1 MKSRI
6 ANLGESASAAGRR
19 AMRARWGAP
28 RGECARVRVD
38 LAAAERLLRVPERD
52 RRRVATDGVLAAA
65 NAYLREHGQV

>member
-6 ANLGESASAAGRR
+6 ANLGESASSAGRR

-38 LAAAERLLRVPERD
+38 LAAAERLSLVPERD

-65 NAYLREHGQV
+65 DTYLREHGQM